1 MMEGK
6 ELNVV
11 QTIRNGIS
19 RIQWKFLGQRVEIV
33 AVVFGAGLLG
43 WFGFIHGG
51 QVYGSDTLMYINTGL
66 HGIASPFVLNR
77 YTHIFILRFFTYFAS
92 TPLDGMR
99 AYSGFVAFSCSLL
112 VYYSARIFSK
122 KSSSINGIIAVGLF
136 LGVPII
142 LERIIAPLVDTTAML
157 MMLSLVAIYIKS
169 ARKNHSNPWLLGLFG
184 VIFFMSLRTK
194 EVTVVGAIL
203 VLGFGLMSDK
213 PINSRIF
220 IMNSLYIA
228 VGMVIAAFINVAIN
242 AIVLGNPFFG
252 FRPADINAYIETWS
266 AIIGSVPSKAG
277 CLTFDSLLMGEM
289 GFLFVLYVSAGL
301 ILRNR
306 LPKNIRLLWI
316 IPLALVAFL
325 ILFST
330 REEWVIVSRGFTSGF
345 AIICILGSQIV
356 LIDILRRASLGSDAV
371 VALVTLVAIGVL
383 SGIGLATKGDL
394 PFKVYF
400 YAAYRPLAFSLILS
414 ILFLS
419 HERRKSG
426 IAIFLLLMSIN
437 VYQIRLNLL
446 DAVNKPE
453 LLRYNY
459 RFQPILAF
467 EEEIM
472 DYDGIDMYVSNA
484 VLPYLA
490 IKGNRDELSALV
502 NIALDKRTE
511 RDDYV
516 IGTPD
521 DEFVSELEVSKYSY
535 ILITTSDWDWLRT
548 APQDRPEWRSRY
560 TEFTEPSNRN
570 ILLQRVEISTG
581 E

>member
-1 MMEGK
+1 
-6 ELNVV
+6 VI
-11 QTIRNGIS
+11 QTIKYSRNKWILLM
-19 RIQWKFLGQRVEIV
+19 RRAEVL
-33 AVVFGAGLLG
+33 VVIFAAGMLAR
-43 WFGFIHGG
+43 FCFVHGG
-51 QVYGSDTLMYINTGL
+51 QVAGSDTLMYIDTGL
-66 HGIASPFVLNR
+66 QGIVNPFVMNR

-92 TPLDGMR
+92 TPLEGIR
-99 AYSGFVAFSCSLL
+99 AYSGFVAFSCTIL

-136 LGVPII
+136 WGVPAI

-184 VIFFMSLRTK
+184 VLFFMSIRTK
-194 EVTVVGAIL
+194 EVTIVAAIL
-203 VLGFGLMSDK
+203 VMGYGLISDK
-213 PINSRIF
+213 PINSRMF
-220 IMNSLYIA
+220 IKNSLYVA
-228 VGMVIAAFINVAIN
+228 VGMMIAVLLNIAIN
-242 AIVLGNPFFG
+242 ALVLDTPLFG
-252 FRPADINAYIETWS
+252 FRPADINAYIESWS
-266 AIIGSVPSKAG
+266 AIIGSTDAG
-277 CLTFDSLLMGEM
+277 GVTFDSLLMAET

-301 ILRNR
+301 ILRRR
-306 LPKNIRLLWI
+306 LPKNVRLLWV
-316 IPLALVAFL
+316 IPLALVAIL

-330 REEWVIVSRGFTSGF
+330 RDKWFIVSRGFTPGF
-345 AIICILGSQIV
+345 AVICILGSQVV

-371 VALVTLVAIGVL
+371 VALVTLVGIGVL

-394 PFKVYF
+394 PFGVYF
-400 YAAYRPLAFSLILS
+400 YAAYGPLAFSLILS

-426 IAIFLLLMSIN
+426 IAIVLLLMSIN

-446 DAVNKPE
+446 DVANKPE

-467 EEEIM
+467 EEEIR
-472 DYDGIDMYVSNA
+472 DHDELLMYVSSA
-484 VLPYLA
+484 VMHSLA
-490 IKGNRDELSALV
+490 IGRNRDELSALV
-502 NIALDKRTE
+502 NIALDIRTE
-511 RDDYV
+511 RVDYV

-521 DEFVSELEVSKYSY
+521 DEFVGDLEVSKYSH

-560 TEFTEPSNRN
+560 TEFSEPSNRS
-570 ILLQRVEISTG
+570 ILLQRVEISP
-581 E
+581 

>member
-1 MMEGK
+1 MFQ
-6 ELNVV
+6 V
-11 QTIRNGIS
+11 TRIS
-19 RIQWKFLGQRVEIV
+19 RNKWMFLMYSAEVL
-33 AVVFGAGLLG
+33 ALVFIAGMLAR
-43 WFGFIHGG
+43 FCFIHGG
-51 QVYGSDTLMYINTGL
+51 QVYGSDTLMYIDTGL
-66 HGIASPFVLNR
+66 LGKQNPFVLNR

-92 TPLDGMR
+92 TPLEGIR
-99 AYSGFVAFSCSLL
+99 AYSGFVAFSCTIL

-122 KSSSINGIIAVGLF
+122 KSSPINGIIAVGLF
-136 LGVPII
+136 WGVPAI

-184 VIFFMSLRTK
+184 VLFFMSLRTK
-194 EVTVVGAIL
+194 EVTIVAAIL
-203 VLGFGLMSDK
+203 ILGFGLMSDK
-213 PINSRIF
+213 PINSRMSIK
-220 IMNSLYIA
+220 NTLYIA
-228 VGMVIAAFINVAIN
+228 VGMVIAALINVAIN
-242 AIVLGNPFFG
+242 AVVLDTPFFG

-266 AIIGSVPSKAG
+266 AIIGSVSSKVG
-277 CLTFDSLLMGEM
+277 GLTFDSLLMAEM

-301 ILRNR
+301 ILRRR

-426 IAIFLLLMSIN
+426 IAIVLLLMSIN

-446 DAVNKPE
+446 DVANKPE

-467 EEEIM
+467 EEKIRNH
-472 DYDGIDMYVSNA
+472 DGLPMYVSSA
-484 VLPYLA
+484 VMHSLT
-490 IKGNRDELSALV
+490 IGRNRDELSALV
-502 NIALDKRTE
+502 NIALDIRTE
-511 RDDYV
+511 QVDYV

-521 DEFVSELEVSKYSY
+521 DEFVSDLEVSKYSH

-560 TEFTEPSNRN
+560 TEFTEPSNRI
-570 ILLQRVEISTG
+570 ILLQRVEISP
-581 E
+581 